1 MAVSTTNAGRLDL
14 CGFSTHADVM
24 TSTIAH
30 RSHLS
35 VLSLIVIFV
44 GTLLIIATPPG
55 AAAPHRERWQW
66 PTGGPVT
73 VVE

>member
-1 MAVSTTNAGRLDL
+1 
-14 CGFSTHADVM
+14 M

-30 RSHLS
+30 RSNFI
-35 VLSLIVIFV
+35 VLALIVTFV

-55 AAAPHRERWQW
+55 VAAPHPERWQW

-73 VVE
+73 VVEGFSPPAHDWLP